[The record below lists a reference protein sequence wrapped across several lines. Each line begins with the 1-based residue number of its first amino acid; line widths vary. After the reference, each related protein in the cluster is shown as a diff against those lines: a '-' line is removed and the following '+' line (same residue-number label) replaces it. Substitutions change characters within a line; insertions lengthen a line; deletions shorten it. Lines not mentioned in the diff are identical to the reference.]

1 MIAPAS
7 RFGARRT
14 IRMAAGLQG
23 LILAGLLLAA
33 VSFSSV
39 ATSLDSGLAAI
50 RMDVLK
56 RQPSGN
62 VTIVKIDPASLNA
75 AGDWPWPRE
84 RYAGA
89 LSNLNA
95 AGAGMI
101 AFDVDFSARS
111 TPEGDAALKAAI
123 DENPGWIVLP
133 VFLQRDY
140 EHKNSP
146 FGQIGESA
154 ILGSVNIEL
163 SSDGRARTYRRGYI
177 FGNAYYPTLGG
188 LLAGAEPGD
197 VRNFQLDYG
206 IEFEKID
213 TISFD
218 DVLNGRFD
226 KSLVENRNILI
237 GATATELGDLVS
249 TPHAAAVPGVYIHAL
264 GYESLLQGRAL
275 VSPPMW
281 MSFAAGLLVLIGGVW
296 MSLTRKLALN
306 IAAQA
311 GIAFA
316 AVLVSFVL
324 QAIYPISIS
333 IAPVLFAT
341 AWNVGHAIRR
351 LYHRKETQLIEQKSA
366 YLKHMVRHDSETG
379 LPNRIALLEDLSQ
392 SRGTDRATTIVLIV
406 FGIDRF
412 RELRGAFGYANADDL
427 VRKLSDY
434 LKQRKVADEAYR
446 LDRSTVAVWVV
457 AESEHQIEAKIA
469 ELQALSTLPVVI
481 AGQTV
486 NLSIRAGVSMIGAG
500 NEQAE
505 LELENAVLALD
516 QARIRSKTVV
526 HWEPASSED
535 PKLKLAML
543 NDIITGIDR
552 NEFEVVYQPKYSVHE
567 GEFTDL
573 EALIRWNHRRF
584 GFIPPS
590 SFIATAEE
598 TGAIDPLTLWVAGQV
613 IRDQAYMRSIGVDVA
628 IAINVSGKSICD
640 LEFCDRLLKLITS
653 TNARISIEITETAV
667 IEHPELAIQGIERFQ
682 KSGVRLSIDDYGAGQ
697 SSLVYLKTLEAHEL
711 KLDRSM
717 ILDVT
722 SSQRDR
728 LILKSTI
735 DLAHALDME
744 VVCEG
749 VEDEATFKAL
759 EALGFDK
766 FQGFYF
772 ARPMSLESALELF
785 KSQSG
790 SLQKLRTA
798 VS

>member
-1 MIAPAS
+1 
-7 RFGARRT
+7 
-14 IRMAAGLQG
+14 
-23 LILAGLLLAA
+23 
-33 VSFSSV
+33 
-39 ATSLDSGLAAI
+39 
-50 RMDVLK
+50 
-56 RQPSGN
+56 
-62 VTIVKIDPASLNA
+62 
-75 AGDWPWPRE
+75 
-84 RYAGA
+84 
-89 LSNLNA
+89 
-95 AGAGMI
+95 
-101 AFDVDFSARS
+101 
-111 TPEGDAALKAAI
+111 
-123 DENPGWIVLP
+123 
-133 VFLQRDY
+133 
-140 EHKNSP
+140 
-146 FGQIGESA
+146 
-154 ILGSVNIEL
+154 
-163 SSDGRARTYRRGYI
+163 
-177 FGNAYYPTLGG
+177 
-188 LLAGAEPGD
+188 
-197 VRNFQLDYG
+197 
-206 IEFEKID
+206 
-213 TISFD
+213 
-218 DVLNGRFD
+218 
-226 KSLVENRNILI
+226 
-237 GATATELGDLVS
+237 
-249 TPHAAAVPGVYIHAL
+249 
-264 GYESLLQGRAL
+264 
-275 VSPPMW
+275 
-281 MSFAAGLLVLIGGVW
+281 
-296 MSLTRKLALN
+296 
-306 IAAQA
+306 
-311 GIAFA
+311 
-316 AVLVSFVL
+316 
-324 QAIYPISIS
+324 
-333 IAPVLFAT
+333 
-341 AWNVGHAIRR
+341 
-351 LYHRKETQLIEQKSA
+351 
-366 YLKHMVRHDSETG
+366 
-379 LPNRIALLEDLSQ
+379 
-392 SRGTDRATTIVLIV
+392 
-406 FGIDRF
+406 
-412 RELRGAFGYANADDL
+412 
-427 VRKLSDY
+427 
-434 LKQRKVADEAYR
+434 
-446 LDRSTVAVWVV
+446 
-457 AESEHQIEAKIA
+457 
-469 ELQALSTLPVVI
+469 
-481 AGQTV
+481 
-486 NLSIRAGVSMIGAG
+486 MIGAG

-552 NEFEVVYQPKYSVHE
+552 NEFAVVYQPKYSVHE

-584 GFIPPS
+584 GFISPS

-613 IRDQAYMRSIGVDVA
+613 IRDQAYMRSNGVDVA

-749 VEDEATFKAL
+749 VEDEATFKVL

-772 ARPMSLESALELF
+772 ARPMSLEGALELF

-790 SLQKLRTA
+790 SLQKLRKA

>member
-1 MIAPAS
+1 MLAS
-7 RFGARRT
+7 A
-14 IRMAAGLQG
+14 
-23 LILAGLLLAA
+23 LLVAL
-33 VSFSSV
+33 SFSAV
-39 ATSLDSGLAAI
+39 ATNLDNNLASF

-56 RQPSGN
+56 RPPSGN
-62 VTIVKIDPASLNA
+62 LTIIEIDIASINA

-84 RYAGA
+84 RYAQA

-111 TPEGDAALKAAI
+111 SPEGDAALKMAI

-140 EHKNSP
+140 QHKNSP
-146 FGQIGESA
+146 FGKIGENA
-154 ILGSVNIEL
+154 VLGGVNIEL
-163 SSDGRARTYRRGYI
+163 SSDGRARKYRRGYVL
-177 FGNAYYPTLGG
+177 NQSYYPTLGG

-197 VRNFQLDYG
+197 VRDFQIDYG
-206 IEFEKID
+206 IDLNKID

-218 DVLNGRFD
+218 DVLHDRFD
-226 KSLVENRNILI
+226 KSLVRDRNILI
-237 GATATELGDLVS
+237 GATAIELGDLVS
-249 TPHAAAVPGVYIHAL
+249 TPHAAAVPGVFIHAL
-264 GYESLLQGRAL
+264 GYESLLQDRAL
-275 VSPPMW
+275 AEPPRW
-281 MSFAAGLLVLIGGVW
+281 LAIAAGLLILIAGVW
-296 MSLTRKLALN
+296 TGLTRKLALN
-306 IAAQA
+306 IAVQVT
-311 GIAFA
+311 IAFA
-316 AVLVSFVL
+316 AVSASFIL
-324 QAIYPISIS
+324 QAIYPLSIS
-333 IAPVLFAT
+333 IAPVIFAT
-341 AWNVGHAIRR
+341 VLNAGHAIRQ
-351 LYHRKETQLIEQKSA
+351 LYLRKETQLTEQKSA

-379 LPNRIALLEDLSQ
+379 LPNRTALLEDLNQRRRSN
-392 SRGTDRATTIVLIV
+392 GGKTFVLIV

-412 RELRGAFGYANADDL
+412 RELRGAFGYANADAL
-427 VRKLSDY
+427 VRKLADN

-446 LDRSTVAVWVV
+446 LDRSTVAVWVE
-457 AESEHQIEAKIA
+457 AESENLIEAKI
-469 ELQALSTLPVVI
+469 EQIGALSTLPVVI

-486 NLSIRAGVSMIGAG
+486 NLSIRAGVSMIGEG

-516 QARIRSKTVV
+516 QARKRSKTVV

-543 NDIITGIDR
+543 NDIITGIER
-552 NEFEVVYQPKYSVHE
+552 NEFEVVYQPKYSSHE
-567 GEFTDL
+567 GQFTDL
-573 EALIRWNHRRF
+573 EALLRWNHRRF
-584 GFIPPS
+584 GFIAPS

-598 TGAIDPLTLWVAGQV
+598 TGAIDQLTLWVAAQV
-613 IRDQAYMRSIGVDVA
+613 IRDQAYMRLEGVDA
-628 IAINVSGKSICD
+628 PIAINVSGKSICD
-640 LEFCDRLLKLITS
+640 LDFCDRLLQLITS
-653 TNARISIEITETAV
+653 SNARITIEITETAV
-667 IEHPELAIQGIERFQ
+667 IDRPELAIQGIAKFR
-682 KSGVRLSIDDYGAGQ
+682 KNGVRLSIDDYGTGQ

-735 DLAHALDME
+735 ELAHALGME

-749 VEDEATFKAL
+749 VEDAETFAAL

-785 KSQSG
+785 SSQSG
-790 SLQKLRTA
+790 SLRQRRIA